1 MGRKIWS
8 LGNPDKD
15 LAAQISEAYSL
26 DPFAALLL
34 SQRGMKSKE
43 QLDAFFDSSE
53 ELMNPFLLPDMQVA
67 VDRIDEA
74 IFSGERICVF
84 GDYDA
89 DGVTSTALLYSY
101 LEAQGADVIYLLPD
115 RETDGYGL
123 SRGVV
128 DRMQTMD
135 TNLIITVD
143 NGIAAIEEA
152 KHIREKGM
160 DLIVTDHHLPGEIL
174 PDCIAIVDP
183 HRLDSDCPFK
193 DYCGVGVAFKLAC
206 AMEGSQDSVIANYI
220 DLVALGTVAD
230 LVPLTG
236 ENRKLVKL
244 GLDALNADPR
254 PGISA
259 LVDKCGLAGK
269 ILTSQNISFGLAPRI
284 NAAGRMESA
293 EQALD
298 LLLAEDS
305 QVAQEMAE
313 QLEELNSRRHE
324 AEQKIYREAVAWL
337 KEHPT
342 VPHLPVLVVYGE
354 DWHEGVLGIVA
365 SKLLS
370 RYLRPVIIL
379 TKKDNTYKGSCRSI
393 EGFHI
398 YHALKACDQYLLA
411 YGGHELAAGM
421 TVEEDKLPDF
431 IHAINQVAYQQEP
444 VFPKLQIDCKLL
456 PEAVQLSLLDSIA
469 LLEPFGTDNPSPVF
483 GLFNVV
489 IEQVRHMGDSGQ
501 HIRLQIHKENHT
513 TGISVVRF
521 SDPHFSYE
529 KGDKVD
535 LVCTL
540 SRNSYNGTESVSTIV
555 QDIRPAGADDRLMV
569 KGEAVFDRIRA
580 KAALSAEQAAY
591 ALPDR
596 TVFASLYTFLKQGGS
611 YDTQAYEY
619 LYYKTNVPENNLCK
633 TRVALIAMKEL
644 NLLELNEQG
653 LLTVPAVTEKVDLQN
668 APILQQIRQ
677 YLNER
682 RR

>member
-15 LAAQISEAYSL
+15 LAAQISETYSL

-34 SQRGMKSKE
+34 SQRGMKTKE

-53 ELMNPFLLPDMQVA
+53 ELINPFLLPDMQIA
-67 VDRIDEA
+67 VNRIDEA
-74 IFSGERICVF
+74 IFSEERICVF

-101 LEAQGADVIYLLPD
+101 LEAQGADVVYLLPD

-123 SRGVV
+123 SRGVI
-128 DRMQTMD
+128 DRMQAMD
-135 TNLIITVD
+135 TRLIITVD
-143 NGIAAIEEA
+143 NGIAATEEA
-152 KHIREKGM
+152 KYIREKGM
-160 DLIVTDHHLPGEIL
+160 ELIVTDHHLPGEVL
-174 PDCIAIVDP
+174 PDCVAVVDP
-183 HRLDSDCPFK
+183 HRADSKCPFE
-193 DYCGVGVAFKLAC
+193 DYCGVGIAFKLAC

-220 DLVALGTVAD
+220 DLVAIGTVAD

-244 GLDALNADPR
+244 GLDVLNTDPR
-254 PGISA
+254 PGVSA

-269 ILTSQNISFGLAPRI
+269 TLTSQNISFGLAPRI
-284 NAAGRMESA
+284 NAAGRMASA

-305 QVAQEMAE
+305 QAAQEMAE
-313 QLEELNSRRHE
+313 QLEELNTRRHE
-324 AEQKIYREAVAWL
+324 AEQKIYRESVAWL
-337 KEHPT
+337 KDHPA

-365 SKLLS
+365 SKLLA

-379 TKKDNTYKGSCRSI
+379 TKKGDTYKGSCRSV

-398 YHALKACDQYLLA
+398 YHALKACDQYLMA

-421 TVEEDKLPDF
+421 TVSESTLPDF
-431 IHAINQVAYQQEP
+431 ISAINQFAYQQDP
-444 VFPKLQIDCKLL
+444 VFPKLRIDCKLL
-456 PEAVQLSLLDSIA
+456 PEAVQLRLLDSIE

-501 HIRLQIHKENHT
+501 HIRLQVHKENHT
-513 TGISVVRF
+513 AGISVVRF
-521 SDPHFSYE
+521 SDPHFPYG

-540 SRNSYNGTESVSTIV
+540 SRNSYNGTESVSVIV

-569 KGEAVFDRIRA
+569 EGETIFDRIRA
-580 KAALSAEQAAY
+580 KTVLSAEQAAY

-596 TVFASLYTFLKQGGS
+596 TIFAGLYTFLKQGIP
-611 YDTQAYEY
+611 YDTQAYEF
-619 LYYKTNVPENNLCK
+619 LYYRTNVPNNNLCK
-633 TRVALIAMKEL
+633 TRVALMAMKEL
-644 NLLELNEQG
+644 HLLELNDQG
-653 LLTVPAVTEKVDLQN
+653 LLTVPAATEKVDLQT

-677 YLNER
+677 YLS
-682 RR
+682 